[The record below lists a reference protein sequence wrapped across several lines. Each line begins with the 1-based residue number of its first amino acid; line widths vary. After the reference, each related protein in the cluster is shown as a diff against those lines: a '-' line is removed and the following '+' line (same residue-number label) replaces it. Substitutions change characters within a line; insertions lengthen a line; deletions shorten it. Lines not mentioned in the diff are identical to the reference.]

1 MDVEAFFLV
10 LISPII
16 KLPRDEKVC
25 ALIDVKKKSLYEEL
39 PIKGSHRLVIIG
51 FVRFVFHET
60 PSGLYTHRKRIIED
74 LIGTEMDRIKPKW
87 TEWIEAD

>member
-25 ALIDVKKKSLYEEL
+25 ALIDVKKKSLNEEL
-39 PIKGSHRLVIIG
+39 PIKGSHILVIIG
-51 FVRFVFHET
+51 FDRFVFHET
-60 PSGLYTHRKRIIED
+60 
-74 LIGTEMDRIKPKW
+74 LIWTEIDRIRPKW
-87 TEWIEAD
+87 TK